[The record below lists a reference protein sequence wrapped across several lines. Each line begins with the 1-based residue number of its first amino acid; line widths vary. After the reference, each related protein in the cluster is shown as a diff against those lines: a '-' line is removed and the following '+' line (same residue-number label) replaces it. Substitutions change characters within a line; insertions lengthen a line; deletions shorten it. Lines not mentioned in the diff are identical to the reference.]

1 MAKTMANPATKD
13 GSLWPKRYTVVLAS
27 VIALF
32 IAYLDRVNI
41 SVAAIAMQQSL
52 GWTETEKGL
61 VLSSFF
67 IGYMAMQIVGGVL
80 ADKYGGKKVLGISL
94 VLWSIF
100 TVLTPIAATT
110 SFALLIAIRIGLG
123 LGEAPLSPAALSLF
137 GKWVPEEE
145 RSRSVALFSSAA
157 IAGTLA
163 ALLITAWMVTRYGW
177 EAVFYVFGFAGILYA
192 IFWFTRIYEDPAS
205 HPGISETE
213 RQLLKANEAPE
224 GASPRIP
231 WRELLSQPAVW
242 ALLVTFFC
250 TSWTLYVFLSWMPS
264 YFASVHSLDVMSA
277 GLYTMAPWG
286 AMFVMMNVAGWIA
299 DKLIKDGNDPTFV
312 RKLMQT
318 IGLIGSASFLL
329 LTRAVDTPEAAL
341 WTLSGALGLLAFAY
355 SGAGPNVLDIAPR
368 FGGVLFGI
376 MNTLGTLPGI
386 VGVALTGWLVD
397 TTGSYDSV
405 LLVAAVVGIVGALVF
420 ILFGTA
426 KRLVK

>member
-1 MAKTMANPATKD
+1 
-13 GSLWPKRYTVVLAS
+13 
-27 VIALF
+27 
-32 IAYLDRVNI
+32 
-41 SVAAIAMQQSL
+41 
-52 GWTETEKGL
+52 
-61 VLSSFF
+61 
-67 IGYMAMQIVGGVL
+67 
-80 ADKYGGKKVLGISL
+80 
-94 VLWSIF
+94 
-100 TVLTPIAATT
+100 
-110 SFALLIAIRIGLG
+110 
-123 LGEAPLSPAALSLF
+123 
-137 GKWVPEEE
+137 
-145 RSRSVALFSSAA
+145 
-157 IAGTLA
+157 
-163 ALLITAWMVTRYGW
+163 
-177 EAVFYVFGFAGILYA
+177 
-192 IFWFTRIYEDPAS
+192 
-205 HPGISETE
+205 
-213 RQLLKANEAPE
+213 
-224 GASPRIP
+224 
-231 WRELLSQPAVW
+231 
-242 ALLVTFFC
+242 
-250 TSWTLYVFLSWMPS
+250 
-264 YFASVHSLDVMSA
+264 
-277 GLYTMAPWG
+277 MAPWG